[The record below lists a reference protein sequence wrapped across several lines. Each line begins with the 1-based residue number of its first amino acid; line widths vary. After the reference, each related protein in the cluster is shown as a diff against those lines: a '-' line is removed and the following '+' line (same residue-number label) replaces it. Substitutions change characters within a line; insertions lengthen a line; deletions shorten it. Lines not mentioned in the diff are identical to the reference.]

1 MFGRGI
7 KVFTLFGIPVYLD
20 VSFFVIVPL
29 FAWLLANN
37 LHSYAQIVGL
47 GEETSQVFGIDTS
60 AAPEPAD
67 GARVVTPR
75 IARPW
80 LALVF
85 GGLLTIGLYASVLVH
100 EFGHALT
107 ARFWKVPT
115 ERVTLW
121 FLGGIASLQRMPRQ
135 PGAEAIV
142 AIAGPLTSMAVA
154 GLCWA
159 LSFLVAPDAYLWQ
172 LIIRS
177 LGFVN
182 LMLA

>member
-37 LHSYAQIVGL
+37 LHSYAKIVGL

-75 IARPW
+75 RIGIPEGTDHEPRNLHPENQSIGSPPLQDRQLEAS
-80 LALVF
+80 AL
-85 GGLLTIGLYASVLVH
+85 SVL
-100 EFGHALT
+100 
-107 ARFWKVPT
+107 P
-115 ERVTLW
+115 ER
-121 FLGGIASLQRMPRQ
+121 R
-135 PGAEAIV
+135 
-142 AIAGPLTSMAVA
+142 
-154 GLCWA
+154 
-159 LSFLVAPDAYLWQ
+159 APN
-172 LIIRS
+172 S
-177 LGFVN
+177 
-182 LMLA
+182 